1 MMSRGMLLAI
11 RADGASV
18 TQCLVRACSR
28 QESRLGTRAL
38 SSGLNILSLRCML
51 SSDVACVFMPSGA
64 DSALLDASS
73 CLSSLHAWHAVV
85 RLVVL
90 WSSVRDGMTMKSS
103 MCPTAAS
110 LRCVVVVDHVGV
122 LVLSVAEHNV
132 ERSAPGV
139 HRSARPFYR
148 RCAPG
153 LNWPGRASGAVTL
166 KKLECSKQAYALD
179 TLAWDNII
187 GFRRTTAKAFAK
199 DVFIN
204 QERKLGARRRS
215 DTVLVSTI
223 NDADQG
229 LADVTYRTPPA
240 PYEKSK
246 SLGSGGSMVARLKLK
261 GIDGRAPPG
270 IIAIVGLQRGIPS
283 KRESSARVDY
293 VPALCTHRPSLLPI
307 EWSGEVFGSRRRGR
321 TTRERVITT
330 RGEGLRGLSSPNG
343 RGNPVPPVWPQTIRS
358 DRGNLVRKPNPGAE
372 CAKELKPKSV
382 AGRLGHDNPVNHRV
396 FERKLRPTPFGRGHV
411 CLGVTHRCPQTPPP
425 RKGRG
430 ISFGGGSWPPVGL
443 CSRCDSSTLTRRTH
457 VAPNATPG
465 QAGLPAEF
473 KHINK
478 RRKKKLTRI
487 PLVTAS
493 EPGSA
498 QLENRTSRG
507 VRIVVW
513 RSVLSGG
520 PGPSPLE
527 GGAGEGESPVVPGPC
542 RTTRR
547 CRRVGLFG
555 NAAPIGRVKECL
567 KLSGGKRMGA
577 GDAPRSDV
585 ER

>member
-1 MMSRGMLLAI
+1 
-11 RADGASV
+11 
-18 TQCLVRACSR
+18 
-28 QESRLGTRAL
+28 
-38 SSGLNILSLRCML
+38 ML

-85 RLVVL
+85 VWLGWLRACASNCLAYCPLNYVPSVVRRLGLNSGSCVAYLLERNQTLSLPIPCRCSLRGVG
-90 WSSVRDGMTMKSS
+90 RTMKSS

-270 IIAIVGLQRGIPS
+270 V
-283 KRESSARVDY
+283 E
-293 VPALCTHRPSLLPI
+293 PA
-307 EWSGEVFGSRRRGR
+307 
-321 TTRERVITT
+321 
-330 RGEGLRGLSSPNG
+330 
-343 RGNPVPPVWPQTIRS
+343 
-358 DRGNLVRKPNPGAE
+358 A
-372 CAKELKPKSV
+372 
-382 AGRLGHDNPVNHRV
+382 
-396 FERKLRPTPFGRGHV
+396 
-411 CLGVTHRCPQTPPP
+411 
-425 RKGRG
+425 
-430 ISFGGGSWPPVGL
+430 
-443 CSRCDSSTLTRRTH
+443 
-457 VAPNATPG
+457 
-465 QAGLPAEF
+465 
-473 KHINK
+473 
-478 RRKKKLTRI
+478 
-487 PLVTAS
+487 
-493 EPGSA
+493 
-498 QLENRTSRG
+498 
-507 VRIVVW
+507 
-513 RSVLSGG
+513 
-520 PGPSPLE
+520 
-527 GGAGEGESPVVPGPC
+527 
-542 RTTRR
+542 
-547 CRRVGLFG
+547 
-555 NAAPIGRVKECL
+555 
-567 KLSGGKRMGA
+567 
-577 GDAPRSDV
+577 
-585 ER
+585 

>member
-1 MMSRGMLLAI
+1 MFGWLAGSNVPPFDVSSSQKNASPKNNSMYGFDVRIGLVGYQVSWLEMMSRGMLLAI

-270 IIAIVGLQRGIPS
+270 V
-283 KRESSARVDY
+283 E
-293 VPALCTHRPSLLPI
+293 PA
-307 EWSGEVFGSRRRGR
+307 
-321 TTRERVITT
+321 
-330 RGEGLRGLSSPNG
+330 
-343 RGNPVPPVWPQTIRS
+343 
-358 DRGNLVRKPNPGAE
+358 A
-372 CAKELKPKSV
+372 
-382 AGRLGHDNPVNHRV
+382 
-396 FERKLRPTPFGRGHV
+396 
-411 CLGVTHRCPQTPPP
+411 
-425 RKGRG
+425 
-430 ISFGGGSWPPVGL
+430 
-443 CSRCDSSTLTRRTH
+443 
-457 VAPNATPG
+457 
-465 QAGLPAEF
+465 
-473 KHINK
+473 
-478 RRKKKLTRI
+478 
-487 PLVTAS
+487 
-493 EPGSA
+493 
-498 QLENRTSRG
+498 
-507 VRIVVW
+507 
-513 RSVLSGG
+513 
-520 PGPSPLE
+520 
-527 GGAGEGESPVVPGPC
+527 
-542 RTTRR
+542 
-547 CRRVGLFG
+547 
-555 NAAPIGRVKECL
+555 
-567 KLSGGKRMGA
+567 
-577 GDAPRSDV
+577 
-585 ER
+585 

>member
-28 QESRLGTRAL
+28 QESSLGTRAL

-270 IIAIVGLQRGIPS
+270 V
-283 KRESSARVDY
+283 E
-293 VPALCTHRPSLLPI
+293 PA
-307 EWSGEVFGSRRRGR
+307 
-321 TTRERVITT
+321 
-330 RGEGLRGLSSPNG
+330 
-343 RGNPVPPVWPQTIRS
+343 
-358 DRGNLVRKPNPGAE
+358 A
-372 CAKELKPKSV
+372 
-382 AGRLGHDNPVNHRV
+382 
-396 FERKLRPTPFGRGHV
+396 
-411 CLGVTHRCPQTPPP
+411 
-425 RKGRG
+425 
-430 ISFGGGSWPPVGL
+430 
-443 CSRCDSSTLTRRTH
+443 
-457 VAPNATPG
+457 
-465 QAGLPAEF
+465 
-473 KHINK
+473 
-478 RRKKKLTRI
+478 
-487 PLVTAS
+487 
-493 EPGSA
+493 
-498 QLENRTSRG
+498 
-507 VRIVVW
+507 
-513 RSVLSGG
+513 
-520 PGPSPLE
+520 
-527 GGAGEGESPVVPGPC
+527 
-542 RTTRR
+542 
-547 CRRVGLFG
+547 
-555 NAAPIGRVKECL
+555 
-567 KLSGGKRMGA
+567 
-577 GDAPRSDV
+577 
-585 ER
+585 

>member
-1 MMSRGMLLAI
+1 MPWPWQALAAHGIALAVACLGSLVASLALAAMALPWHNMPWLWHALAVACLGRGMPWKPWHCLGITCLGCGMPWQHMPWQHMPWSPGMPWQHHGTCLGLGSSHGIALASHALAWPAHALALP
-11 RADGASV
+11 RQALPPKNNPKSRKEASLAWPWQPMP
-18 TQCLVRACSR
+18 TA
-28 QESRLGTRAL
+28 
-38 SSGLNILSLRCML
+38 CML
-51 SSDVACVFMPSGA
+51 PAAHGGEACLTYATNKRAALMPPPPHMHATGKLACVEGMGGQCDGHHHHHHRRCGA
-64 DSALLDASS
+64 DLALLDASS
-73 CLSSLHAWHAVV
+73 CLSSLDAWHAVV

-270 IIAIVGLQRGIPS
+270 V
-283 KRESSARVDY
+283 E
-293 VPALCTHRPSLLPI
+293 PA
-307 EWSGEVFGSRRRGR
+307 
-321 TTRERVITT
+321 
-330 RGEGLRGLSSPNG
+330 
-343 RGNPVPPVWPQTIRS
+343 
-358 DRGNLVRKPNPGAE
+358 A
-372 CAKELKPKSV
+372 
-382 AGRLGHDNPVNHRV
+382 
-396 FERKLRPTPFGRGHV
+396 
-411 CLGVTHRCPQTPPP
+411 
-425 RKGRG
+425 
-430 ISFGGGSWPPVGL
+430 
-443 CSRCDSSTLTRRTH
+443 
-457 VAPNATPG
+457 
-465 QAGLPAEF
+465 
-473 KHINK
+473 
-478 RRKKKLTRI
+478 
-487 PLVTAS
+487 
-493 EPGSA
+493 
-498 QLENRTSRG
+498 
-507 VRIVVW
+507 
-513 RSVLSGG
+513 
-520 PGPSPLE
+520 
-527 GGAGEGESPVVPGPC
+527 
-542 RTTRR
+542 
-547 CRRVGLFG
+547 
-555 NAAPIGRVKECL
+555 
-567 KLSGGKRMGA
+567 
-577 GDAPRSDV
+577 
-585 ER
+585 